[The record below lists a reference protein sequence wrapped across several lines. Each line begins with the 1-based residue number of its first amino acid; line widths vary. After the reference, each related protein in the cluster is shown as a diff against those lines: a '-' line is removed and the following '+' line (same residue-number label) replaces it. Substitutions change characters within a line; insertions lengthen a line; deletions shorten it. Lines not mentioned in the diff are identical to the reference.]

1 SDESTQKVADV
12 QNELINQRKK
22 NALLEKQIGKSKIE
36 QSSKSKGDG
45 LPSRSK
51 KQSGRASSVN
61 VASSIRDS
69 AVFGEMDE
77 DDLPQNMNLD
87 ELVTTLEIQK
97 DEIDSLKGTLK
108 NTLKAK
114 EEDLRMYSQMMEETK
129 TVFLQALKQFK
140 ENDQGT

>member
-1 SDESTQKVADV
+1 
-12 QNELINQRKK
+12 
-22 NALLEKQIGKSKIE
+22 
-36 QSSKSKGDG
+36 G